1 MKLYVSGTYGPNFV
15 FYLINLAWVIKM
27 NNDPLKNEFIAMF
40 VFAPSKALSIQ
51 LTW

>member
-1 MKLYVSGTYGPNFV
+1 MKLYVSGTYVPKFV
-15 FYLINLAWVIKM
+15 IYLINLAWVIKM

-40 VFAPSKALSIQ
+40 VRAPYNALLIQ